1 MEQANFFQARAKLEL
16 RGSSPKEPMPLKD
29 TIKPALSL
37 SLPLIKTGIFMLKP
51 TSSFKKA
58 DLSLGLIYCKP
69 KIRPGPSS
77 PSLGSFH
84 LKAERV
90 KKFRTYEKLL
100 GVLLHPG
107 PSFFFRRIKNRGNN
121 RKKSEHRKTS
131 PKMFGS
137 SQKLVKD

>member
-90 KKFRTYEKLL
+90 KKFWTHEKLL
-100 GVLLHPG
+100 GVLLHLG
-107 PSFFFRRIKNRGNN
+107 PSFFRRIEIRGSN